1 MLAGIDA
8 GGTEFK
14 CIVGNN
20 PGEVVAERKV
30 SVSSPEQ
37 TLAECAAFFHEI
49 RAGGTKF
56 EALGIGSFGPL
67 SLQVSAADYGHITS
81 TPKPGWQNT
90 NIVGY
95 IRDALQIPVAFDTDV
110 NAALL
115 AEARWG
121 AAQGLHS
128 AVYVTVGTG
137 IGAGVMMDGRLVHG
151 AVHSEAGHML
161 IPREADDDY
170 AGCCPFHGGCV
181 EGLASGPALMQRT
194 GINPADLLDS
204 HPVWELEAAYLACL
218 CMNLALCYSP
228 QRIVLGGGVMQRP
241 GLLPRIHARFDG
253 LMNGY
258 MDKSLNAKVLIVTA
272 GLGARAGAFGALA
285 LAGDKV

>member
-14 CIVGNN
+14 CIVGRN
-20 PGEVVAERKV
+20 PNEVVAEYRV
-30 SVSSPEQ
+30 SVTTPEQ
-37 TLAECAAFFHEI
+37 TLDECVVFFNGVS
-49 RAGGTKF
+49 AGTSGFK
-56 EALGIGSFGPL
+56 ALGIGSFGPL
-67 SLQVSAADYGHITS
+67 SLQQTAADYGSITS

-90 NIVGY
+90 DIVGY
-95 IRDALQIPVAFDTDV
+95 FRRELQIPVAFDTDV

-121 AAQGLHS
+121 AAQDLHS
-128 AVYVTVGTG
+128 AVYVTIGTG

-151 AVHSEAGHML
+151 AMHSEAGHML
-161 IPREADDDY
+161 LPRAPGDAY
-170 AGCCPFHGGCV
+170 AGCCPFHGDCA
-181 EGLASGPALMQRT
+181 EGLASGLALAHRT
-194 GINPADLLDS
+194 GRNPPDLPDS
-204 HPVWELEAAYLACL
+204 DPVWQLEADYLACL
-218 CMNLALCYSP
+218 CVNLALCYSP
-228 QRIVLGGGVMQRP
+228 QRIVLGGGVMQRR
-241 GLLPRIHARFDG
+241 GLLPGIQARFDG

-258 MDKSLNAKVLIVTA
+258 IGKSLNAKTLIVAA

>member
-8 GGTEFK
+8 GGTDFK
-14 CIVGNN
+14 CIVGCN
-20 PGEVVAERKV
+20 PHDVVAERKV
-30 SVSSPEQ
+30 PVESPDE
-37 TLAECAAFFHEI
+37 TLSKCAAFFREI
-49 RAGGTKF
+49 VGGGTRLT
-56 EALGIGSFGPL
+56 ALGIGSFGPL
-67 SLQVSAADYGHITS
+67 SLRPDAADYGFITS

-90 NIVGY
+90 NILGY
-95 IRDALQIPVAFDTDV
+95 FKDVLQIPVAFDTDV

-115 AEARWG
+115 AEVRWG

-151 AVHSEAGHML
+151 AMHSEAGHML
-161 IPREADDDY
+161 IPRAADDVF
-170 AGCCPFHGGCV
+170 AGCCPFHTDCA
-181 EGLASGPALMQRT
+181 EGLASGTALAHRT
-194 GINPADLLDS
+194 GHNPADLLDS
-204 HPVWELEAAYLACL
+204 DPVWALEATCLAQL
-218 CMNLALCYSP
+218 CVNLALCYSP
-228 QRIVLGGGVMQRP
+228 QRIVLGGGVMQRR
-241 GLLPRIHARFDG
+241 GLLTSIQARFDG

-258 MDKSLNAKVLIVTA
+258 IGKSLNGKALIVAA